1 MALNKSI
8 KKDDTMR
15 LFYYVHT
22 GHRIGLDRF
31 RRAAT
36 IIRALGDVDIT
47 LLTSDYRI
55 AQEAR
60 NFGIKR
66 SVGIDVVRN
75 IPQIAHHGD
84 KIIFDSDEL
93 NPVMHQDMVQFF
105 STFIRVTDDPKAVQM
120 PGELLISP
128 YLEGEGICRGVAVD
142 DRYFE
147 PCAKNI
153 EKSFFFGDDDYEED
167 LLANLEMFNALEL
180 EMIIGFYFFLGYE
193 DKLASAFTTQH
204 EFEEYDEV
212 VQHSRVFVTASPQ
225 AALENLASGGR
236 PIYIQRP
243 DYVRDFIPLFEGLNI
258 PVIDGFDK
266 PELIRRLEGVLSHNY
281 HPLEQSTQRIAD
293 FLKQSLSLS

>member
-1 MALNKSI
+1 
-8 KKDDTMR
+8 MR

-47 LLTSDYRI
+47 LLTSDFRI
-55 AQEAR
+55 ASVAKD
-60 NFGIKR
+60 FGVKR

-84 KIIFDSDEL
+84 KIIFDSDEI
-93 NPVMHQDMVQFF
+93 NPVMHKEMTEYF
-105 STFIRVTDDPKAVQM
+105 STFVRVSDDPNATKL

-128 YLEGEGICRGVAVD
+128 YLEGEGICQGVAVD
-142 DRYFE
+142 DKYFE
-147 PCAKNI
+147 QQPKTI

-167 LLANLEMFNALEL
+167 LFKNLDLFESLEADL
-180 EMIIGFYFFLGYE
+180 VLGFYFFMNYE
-193 DKLASAFTTQH
+193 EKLAPAFKKVY

-212 VQHSRVFVTASPQ
+212 VQGSKTFVTASPQ

-236 PIYIQRP
+236 PLFIQRP
-243 DYVRDFIPLFEGLNI
+243 DYVRDFIPLFESLNI
-258 PVIDGFDK
+258 PIVEGYDK
-266 PELIRRLEGVLSHNY
+266 SKLLSLFNDMSSHNY
-281 HPLEQSTQRIAD
+281 HQLEQSTQKIIK
-293 FLKQSLSLS
+293 FLKESLSLS